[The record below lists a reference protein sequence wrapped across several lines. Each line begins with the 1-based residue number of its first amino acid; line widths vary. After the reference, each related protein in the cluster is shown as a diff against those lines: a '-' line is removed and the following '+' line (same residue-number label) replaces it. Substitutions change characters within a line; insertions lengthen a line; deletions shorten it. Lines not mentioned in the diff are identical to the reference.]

1 MVLEYL
7 NGPRADKLHLQFL
20 IFESLGRP
28 LVIKVLGQ
36 ECKVPYMLGSV
47 LLKLLFFANPGERFR
62 KPSSSRVAELW
73 GLLVKHVP
81 QGDQIEF
88 PYDFGGSQRVHWTL
102 LSSSF
107 CSGKHLFLPESG
119 ETGGEENLTPSCLDG
134 FPTDTLL
141 KCDKALIWL
150 SCRYR
155 ELCLFHHIQET
166 ANQVTQKSTPDVNL
180 VYCILIILRISM
192 ANDKLE
198 NSLVACDDSRKKNV
212 IKDHVDRRRRVR
224 VALWIYA
231 SIIISKIPS
240 WTNFWENLPWSIDIF
255 RESGFLKRFS
265 DSLDTFDVEG
275 CKASTSAFN
284 SKKTVFQRL
293 SFLDQLPPHENDPE
307 DQDFIEKLWARILTN
322 TPEGVEQLR
331 YVLSDNSSGSTDGVA
346 QYELDEAGRVFLP
359 KTEEDQ
365 KAAIHKVFDI
375 LLSLRKI
382 PIDRDEVVEHEAF
395 QWLVSVIEVFQLRLG
410 LGDHENSTSTGQS
423 AHGPATARHH
433 MHPPIPSRP
442 ELREYM
448 RTPKCIRASKRW
460 KELAHVL
467 GDGILL
473 TGKGDNNIHCFLDIA
488 TVVEC
493 GQDAEFSRLKRLL
506 QAKGSWL
513 KSICAKLS
521 GLVQALRELPYPTQ
535 DLERTRDFCRQVHIA
550 TSDIIGEAVLPDID
564 DSSDRRLVSM
574 YLLLVRHGFMP
585 SRSEVSERH
594 RITWDILAESIDQT
608 RTDILEGKVTLEDTC
623 LDPSNGLSGALE
635 EVVERFMAR
644 YVDTLG
650 EDTRDR
656 GDAEVDMET
665 RISLAM
671 ATGFILFAR
680 DKGLVPGLP
689 EDLTSTSLF
698 ESVFAD

>member
-1 MVLEYL
+1 M
-7 NGPRADKLHLQFL
+7 
-20 IFESLGRP
+20 
-28 LVIKVLGQ
+28 
-36 ECKVPYMLGSV
+36 
-47 LLKLLFFANPGERFR
+47 
-62 KPSSSRVAELW
+62 
-73 GLLVKHVP
+73 
-81 QGDQIEF
+81 
-88 PYDFGGSQRVHWTL
+88 
-102 LSSSF
+102 
-107 CSGKHLFLPESG
+107 
-119 ETGGEENLTPSCLDG
+119 
-134 FPTDTLL
+134 
-141 KCDKALIWL
+141 
-150 SCRYR
+150 
-155 ELCLFHHIQET
+155 
-166 ANQVTQKSTPDVNL
+166 
-180 VYCILIILRISM
+180 
-192 ANDKLE
+192 
-198 NSLVACDDSRKKNV
+198 
-212 IKDHVDRRRRVR
+212 
-224 VALWIYA
+224 ALWVYA

-265 DSLDTFDVEG
+265 DSLDTFDVEA

-284 SKKTVFQRL
+284 SKKTIFQRL
-293 SFLDQLPPHENDPE
+293 SFLDQLPPHENNPE

-331 YVLSDNSSGSTDGVA
+331 YVLSDNPSGATDGVA

-365 KAAIHKVFDI
+365 KAEIHKVFDI
-375 LLSLRKI
+375 LISLRKI

-410 LGDHENSTSTGQS
+410 LGDHENSASTSQS

-433 MHPPIPSRP
+433 VHPPIPSRA

-448 RTPKCIRASKRW
+448 RTPKCIKASKRW

-473 TGKGDNNIHCFLDIA
+473 TGKGDNDTHCFLDIA

-506 QAKGSWL
+506 QVKGSWL
-513 KSICAKLS
+513 KATCAKLS

-535 DLERTRDFCRQVHIA
+535 DLERTRDFCRQVHIV
-550 TSDIIGEAVLPDID
+550 TSDIIGEAVLPEID
-564 DSSDRRLVSM
+564 DSSHRHIVST

-608 RTDILEGKVTLEDTC
+608 STDILEGKVTLKDTR
-623 LDPSNGLSGALE
+623 LSPTDGLSGAFE

-656 GDAEVDMET
+656 DDAVADMAT

-671 ATGFILFAR
+671 ATSFIPFAK
-680 DKGLVPGLP
+680 DEGLVPGLP
-689 EDLTSTSLF
+689 EDLTTILF
-698 ESVFAD
+698 DSVFAD